1 MGIRDVFKRTIDWA
15 AEQVQATTGEKERR
29 ESVRTIKQLA
39 EDFKASVAEA
49 ILHLNEV
56 IKTFNCSIDKLNSI
70 RTTDVKSNIARLHI
84 FLSKFGKCKPIGAYA
99 KEAEKLPAEFPEQA
113 YDSIEN
119 YISNVDW
126 SNDEVFLE
134 TFFLSPIGMKFKT
147 RKQNLSLREHI
158 HELQLLTADTL
169 QELSNREL
177 TTLQEIKVCEMYTSN
192 VQFISRFIS
201 ERIIPELELVEA
213 FFEAEKIK
221 NEILCD
227 HSLQNLSFTYNLQS
241 IQNTA
246 YHRHYQFVKNTVAF
260 YVISCCIYSTP
271 VLTNL
276 LQNQV
281 TEDDFN
287 RLKKEHSILAQQA
300 KSVCDSM
307 TVQRGE
313 MIL

>member
-1 MGIRDVFKRTIDWA
+1 MGIRDIFKRTIDWA

-29 ESVRTIKQLA
+29 ESVKKLKQLA
-39 EDFKASVAEA
+39 EDFKERVTEA
-49 ILHLNEV
+49 ILQLNEV
-56 IKTFNCSIDKLNSI
+56 IKSFNFSIGKLNSV
-70 RTTDVKSNIARLHI
+70 RRTDVKANIDRLYI
-84 FLSKFGKCKPIGAYA
+84 FLSKFGNCKLIGTYE
-99 KEAEKLPAEFPEQA
+99 KESEKLPADFPEQA

-119 YISNVDW
+119 YLSDVDW
-126 SNDEVFLE
+126 STDEVFLE

-158 HELQLLTADTL
+158 HELQLFTEDTL
-169 QELSNREL
+169 QELSNREF
-177 TTLQEIKVCEMYTSN
+177 TTQQEIKVCELYISN

-201 ERIIPELELVEA
+201 ERIVPELELVEA

-221 NEILCD
+221 NEILCG
-227 HSLQNLSFTYNLQS
+227 HPLQNLTFTYNLQS

-246 YHRHYQFVKNTVAF
+246 YHRHYQFIKNTVAF

-281 TEDDFN
+281 TEDDLS
-287 RLKKEHSILAQQA
+287 RLVKEHSVLTRQA

-307 TVQRGE
+307 IVQRGE
-313 MIL
+313 MLQ